1 MARKSLRATLAAIA
15 LSLIGSGPSFAGDLE
30 QCATACRAYE
40 AEADRAQDFC
50 SRLCL
55 ACYNDADEMA
65 CGEAHDFMRR
75 YKDSKKDPKNGA
87 KQGPSS
93 GSGAASD

>member
-1 MARKSLRATLAAIA
+1 MSIISIRTTVAAIGFC
-15 LSLIGSGPSFAGDLE
+15 LIGSGPVFAENLE

-65 CGEAHDFMRR
+65 CGEAHEFMRK
-75 YKDSKKDPKNGA
+75 YENSKKDSKSPTR
-87 KQGPSS
+87 S
-93 GSGAASD
+93 ASD

>member
-1 MARKSLRATLAAIA
+1 MLKNAFRTSLAAIA
-15 LSLIGSGPSFAGDLE
+15 LCLIGSGSLFAGELE

-65 CGEAHDFMRR
+65 CGEAHEYMRK
-75 YKDSKKDPKNGA
+75 YKDSKKDSTKGA
-87 KQGPSS
+87 KK
-93 GSGAASD
+93 